1 MCLAKIKLRERE
13 AGWWFSSGT
22 LVSYTNKTDR
32 HEITETLT
40 LQMRE
45 LQTNTVNYVCVYYG
59 GISQMYPSPS
69 FF

>member
-1 MCLAKIKLRERE
+1 MCLAKIKLRERERERE

-22 LVSYTNKTDR
+22 LVSYTNKTDC

-45 LQTNTVNYVCVYYG
+45 LQTNTVN
-59 GISQMYPSPS
+59 
-69 FF
+69 